1 MQRVKIDDNQI
12 IYPYAIRSMTGT
24 IATTMSDGVLN
35 DKTRLNRD
43 TQLTDPDSVEFHDL
57 LMVSGVNSSDQ
68 AIRLNFHE
76 NYGGSAQ
83 FRLQMAASAST
94 QLFFQVPWRMSE
106 KGMAW
111 WADYD
116 VYGGVTNADDVTN
129 TTVNVLLQFIRNTK

>member
-1 MQRVKIDDNQI
+1 MERVKIDDNQI

-43 TQLTDPDSVEFHDL
+43 TQLTDPDSIEYHDL

-76 NYGGSAQ
+76 NFGGTAQ

-129 TTVNVLLQFIRNTK
+129 TTVTVALQFIRNIK

>member
-1 MQRVKIDDNQI
+1 MRVKIDDNQI

-76 NYGGSAQ
+76 NFGGTAQ

-129 TTVNVLLQFIRNTK
+129 TTITLALQFIRNTK

>member
-24 IATTMSDGVLN
+24 IATTMQTSTAQLN
-35 DKTRLNRD
+35 CD
-43 TQLTDPDSVEFHDL
+43 TKLTNVDADEFHDL
-57 LMVSGVNSSDQ
+57 LMVSGVNGSDQ

-76 NYGGSAQ
+76 NFGGAAQ
-83 FRLQMAASAST
+83 FRLQMAANT
-94 QLFFQVPWRMSE
+94 TEQLFFKVPWNASE

-116 VYGGVTNADDVTN
+116 VYGGVTDANDVTN
-129 TTVNVLLQFIRNTK
+129 TTVTVALQFIRNTKR